1 MFYIFVT
8 GTCLAPCPQIDSP
21 PPVLT
26 PPIVAPPNVVK
37 RAQIWELERQ
47 RFWGEA
53 TFPNFTFLICHIDVD
68 GHFTTQLHNVCDL
81 IFLEEF
87 MF

>member
-1 MFYIFVT
+1 MFYIFVA
-8 GTCLAPCPQIDSP
+8 GTCLAPCPQINSP

-26 PPIVAPPNVVK
+26 PPTVAPCNVVK

-47 RFWGEA
+47 RYWGEA
-53 TFPNFTFLICHIDVD
+53 TVPNFTFLICHIDVD
-68 GHFTTQLHNVCDL
+68 GHLTTQSHNVCDL